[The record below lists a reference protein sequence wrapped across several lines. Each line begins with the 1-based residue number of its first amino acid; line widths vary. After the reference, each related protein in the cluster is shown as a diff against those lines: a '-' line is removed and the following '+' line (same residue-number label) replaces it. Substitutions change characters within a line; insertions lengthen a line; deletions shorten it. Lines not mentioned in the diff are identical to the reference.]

1 MRLNKKDAAKL
12 DEIYYQPTHLWVG
25 NEATEKLVELS
36 GLSMKKVQIY
46 LAHQAIWQVH
56 IPGPKVVKHP
66 HFAVTI
72 PNQVHQFDLLS
83 MPGDKLYGSK
93 YKYILSGVD
102 IASRFKVARPLRT
115 KKVKD
120 VAALI
125 EDIYKAGEEH
135 GLAWPK
141 TVMLDAGTEFLGEVT
156 KLFQKHNVKID
167 RTVTKYHHRHT
178 AFVEN
183 FNKQLAKRLFKAQD
197 AQELNE
203 EDKVSTTWVK
213 QLYEIVD
220 QMNKTKTSG
229 IKMKPINAI
238 KLKEVL
244 QMGNYKPDKVTLKE
258 DGLYRYLVQ
267 PGEEHG
273 DQRRRAT
280 DMIWSKKTYRLNRI
294 VNEANN
300 RTMYYLEDGPERAFV
315 KEELLQVPEDTQAP
329 PDYVQKW

>member
-1 MRLNKKDAAKL
+1 MAA
-12 DEIYYQPTHLWVG
+12 
-25 NEATEKLVELS
+25 S
-36 GLSMKKVQIY
+36 
-46 LAHQAIWQVH
+46 
-56 IPGPKVVKHP
+56 
-66 HFAVTI
+66 
-72 PNQVHQFDLLS
+72 
-83 MPGDKLYGSK
+83 
-93 YKYILSGVD
+93 
-102 IASRFKVARPLRT
+102 
-115 KKVKD
+115 
-120 VAALI
+120 I
-125 EDIYKAGEEH
+125 EDIYKGGEH
-135 GLAWPK
+135 FAWPK

-156 KLFQKHNVKID
+156 KLFRKHNVKID

-238 KLKEVL
+238 KLKEVP

-273 DQRRRAT
+273 DQKRRAT